1 MNQYFSVTTSN
12 VLNRLLHAIIPFNY
26 KFHELIQENPDI
38 YGPFWIYTTLIFVI
52 AAAGS
57 ITQIFSVLILL
68 KKDTTD
74 VAFFQTFV
82 PVAAAVVKII
92 VI

>member
-1 MNQYFSVTTSN
+1 
-12 VLNRLLHAIIPFNY
+12 
-26 KFHELIQENPDI
+26 
-38 YGPFWIYTTLIFVI
+38 VI